1 MAPWKPQLQTPLPTI
16 QRYLLAVL
24 SVLVALGMALL
35 LERFQLHNVFL
46 FLFAIAVAAWYGK
59 TSGAVLAFL
68 LSFISFA
75 YFFVEP
81 LHRLYLSRSDL
92 LLFHCFRLIYSPGH
106 LVQRHSTPRRGRTS
120 SSSQRARN
128 RDGGTHPAG

>member
-1 MAPWKPQLQTPLPTI
+1 
-16 QRYLLAVL
+16 VL

-35 LERFQLHNVFL
+35 LGRFQLHNVFL
-46 FLFAIAVAAWYGK
+46 FLFAITVAAWYGK
-59 TSGAVLAFL
+59 TSGAVPAFL

-92 LLFHCFRLIYSPGH
+92 CYSLFLPH
-106 LVQRHSTPRRGRTS
+106 LQPWSAGSAPFDTASRPNFVELATRSRS
-120 SSSQRARN
+120 
-128 RDGGTHPAG
+128 DGGTNPAS